1 MQYST
6 SPTEETN
13 DGIPAKNTGT
23 GHENTPDGRGSR
35 SLANPLPSLF
45 TAIVDQSMT
54 TKPFTPTYSC
64 RYCTIDGRG
73 YQYPTK
79 PLSKLAVAAED
90 QLSH

>member
-1 MQYST
+1 MKIRQM
-6 SPTEETN
+6 
-13 DGIPAKNTGT
+13 DVA
-23 GHENTPDGRGSR
+23 HGRWQTR
-35 SLANPLPSLF
+35 YVPSLF

-79 PLSKLAVAAED
+79 PLPTLTVAAED
-90 QLSH
+90 QLINHVNCGSTYTVTV